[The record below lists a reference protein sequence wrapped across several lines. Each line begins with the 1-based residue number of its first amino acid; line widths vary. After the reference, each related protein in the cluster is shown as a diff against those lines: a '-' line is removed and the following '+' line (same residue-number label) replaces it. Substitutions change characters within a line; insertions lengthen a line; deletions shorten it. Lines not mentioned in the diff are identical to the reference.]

1 MDAHGLL
8 SYPKSVKEVILDV
21 GGGWRDLY
29 IIMKHVA
36 YVFFKQIIQNS
47 VSQQKQTNHTRLRNN
62 IDDVMVKKE
71 IFVTYNRQI
80 EFCVAIVC
88 DLIISAILFYLFIYF
103 FGILLQCCRNWSLL
117 LQQICF

>member
-36 YVFFKQIIQNS
+36 YVFFK
-47 VSQQKQTNHTRLRNN
+47 
-62 IDDVMVKKE
+62 
-71 IFVTYNRQI
+71 
-80 EFCVAIVC
+80 
-88 DLIISAILFYLFIYF
+88 
-103 FGILLQCCRNWSLL
+103 
-117 LQQICF
+117 